1 MSLLSQINREK
12 CPKHIAII
20 MDGNGRWAKQQG
32 EMRLFGHAIGVEA
45 VREVLK
51 ACVELGVR
59 HLTLYA
65 FSTENW
71 NRPKEEVDGLMNLMV
86 ETIAN
91 EISELDENNIRLR
104 SIGDRSRSEEHTS
117 ELQSRPHLV

>member
-1 MSLLSQINREK
+1 MSLLTKINLEK
-12 CPKHIAII
+12 CPQHIAII

-32 EMRLFGHAIGVEA
+32 EVRLFGHSSGVEA

-51 ACVELGVR
+51 ACVDLEVK

-71 NRPKEEVDGLMNLMV
+71 NRPQEEVDGLMNLMV

-91 EISELDENNIRLR
+91 EVSELDLNGIRLR
-104 SIGDRSRSEEHTS
+104 SIGD
-117 ELQSRPHLV
+117 QSRLPDACRNELSNA